1 MMFKSD
7 QLPPAKLIIGRK
19 EFVTGDK
26 TKLKLVGVKQSPGA
40 NAILMELEI
49 TKDPDL
55 FQLLVNAAEQRNVK
69 VQFFGRE
76 FMAELA
82 IRNSYPGPPFSG
94 KITIRQCSQVR
105 KT

>member
-1 MMFKSD
+1 MFKSD

-19 EFVTGDK
+19 EFTTGDK
-26 TKLKLVGVKQSPGA
+26 TNLRLVSVKQSPGA

-49 TKDPDL
+49 IKDPDL
-55 FQLLVNAAEQRNVK
+55 FQLIVNAAEQRNVK

-82 IRNSYPGPPFSG
+82 TRNSYPGPPFSG
-94 KITIRQCSQVR
+94 KITLRQCSQVR
-105 KT
+105 KV